1 MDMQSYCVEPV
12 ESTENSARSA
22 DYQRGLTPF
31 PKGTSGNPGGRPK
44 ALAEVVALARKNSVA
59 AMQRMVDLMDAED
72 ERIALAAATQ
82 VLDRAYGKP
91 KQLEAPEDAEKRN
104 VTINIVRMTEDASK
118 PDAPKVSIQRL
129 GD

>member
-1 MDMQSYCVEPV
+1 MDMQSYSVEAEEVPAYRV
-12 ESTENSARSA
+12 GPGNPPLETRFA
-22 DYQRGLTPF
+22 
-31 PKGTSGNPGGRPK
+31 KGTSGNPSGRPK
-44 ALAEVVALARKNSVA
+44 LIAEVVALARKNSVA
-59 AMQRMVDLMDAED
+59 AMQKMVDLMDCED

-91 KQLEAPEDAEKRN
+91 TQIEAPEDAEKRN